1 MYKSWTNYTKPARH
15 FHTDEEYSVP
25 KNTWLD
31 ESIYLYPRN
40 KRMPSYNNIPSSEGL
55 HGPYYDKKN
64 KANPRSKVNDEYDV
78 VFWKDSSIETRIE
91 TKLREQT
98 LQVLERKLI

>member
-1 MYKSWTNYTKPARH
+1 MYKSWTNYTEPAKC

-31 ESIYLYPRN
+31 ASIYVYPKN
-40 KRMPSYNNIPSSEGL
+40 KSMTSYNNIPESKKL
-55 HGPYYDKKN
+55 YDFYYNKKN
-64 KANPRSKVNDEYDV
+64 KANPRSKVEDEYEKL
-78 VFWKDSSIETRIE
+78 FWKDSSMETRSE

-98 LQVLERKLI
+98 LQVLKRKLI

>member
-1 MYKSWTNYTKPARH
+1 MYKSWKNYTEPAKYV
-15 FHTDEEYSVP
+15 HTDEEYSVP

-31 ESIYLYPRN
+31 ESFYVCPKNERI
-40 KRMPSYNNIPSSEGL
+40 PSYNNIPSSEEL
-55 HGPYYDKKN
+55 YGPYYDKKN
-64 KANPRSKVNDEYDV
+64 KANPRSKVDDEYDV
-78 VFWKDSSIETRIE
+78 VSWKDSSMETRSE